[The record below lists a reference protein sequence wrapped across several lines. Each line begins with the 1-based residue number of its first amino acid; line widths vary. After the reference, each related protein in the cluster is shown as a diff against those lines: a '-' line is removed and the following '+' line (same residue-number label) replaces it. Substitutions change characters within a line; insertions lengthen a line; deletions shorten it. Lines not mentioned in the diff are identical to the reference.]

1 MNGYY
6 IKSNFEVSANGYKYF
21 CKTWLASQQQY
32 TQDTVA
38 AMGVWMSNTD
48 ASFTPDI
55 CGKGEKTSNNQ
66 RLG

>member
-6 IKSNFEVSANGYKYF
+6 IKSNFELSANGWKHF
-21 CKTWLASQQQY
+21 HKTWLASQQQY
-32 TQDTVA
+32 TQDAVA

-48 ASFTPDI
+48 ASFTPDT
-55 CGKGEKTSNNQ
+55 CGKEEKAFNNQ